1 MNHGLINKFFYANQA
16 LSNQELFEKYPELER
31 LRRYF
36 KEMNRRDKYYAA
48 MKYHAIKLSM
58 LIYPE
63 IVFQQITD
71 VLNLKNHSSVNHYIT
86 NYRPLPDHDE
96 FISKNFDRFVDNY
109 IYPLTTT
116 SAEKNVYGA
125 YKQVAL
131 SEYKRNYTEP
141 VAEKTETKKRKYTK
155 AFERSK
161 KINRKSN
168 KPRS

>member
-1 MNHGLINKFFYANQA
+1 MSHLPLDYTHIPHNQIA
-16 LSNQELFEKYPELER
+16 T
-31 LRRYF
+31 
-36 KEMNRRDKYYAA
+36 
-48 MKYHAIKLSM
+48 IKL
-58 LIYPE
+58 
-63 IVFQQITD
+63 
-71 VLNLKNHSSVNHYIT
+71 
-86 NYRPLPDHDE
+86 
-96 FISKNFDRFVDNY
+96 KNFDRFVDNY

-141 VAEKTETKKRKYTK
+141 VAEKAETKKRKYTK